1 MREANWKLNRA
12 GELFD
17 MSNAPF
23 EEKLT
28 TIDDKTKAIKAI
40 YISGNSDPETRK
52 RAEATNML
60 DFCVKPLSFEE
71 LEVIL
76 GKIN

>member
-1 MREANWKLNRA
+1 VREANWKLNRA

-28 TIDDKTKAIKAI
+28 TIDDKTKAIKDRLQAVLDSLNPGAG
-40 YISGNSDPETRK
+40 YLDHGDGSGRH
-52 RAEATNML
+52 ATKVNKKKK
-60 DFCVKPLSFEE
+60 D
-71 LEVIL
+71 
-76 GKIN
+76 N